1 MWIQDPHYT
10 VMHAMMQIH
19 ISVKSLNLV
28 NIQNSEGRGG
38 TVQGYKIKQGAEE
51 NKLTYK

>member
-1 MWIQDPHYT
+1 
-10 VMHAMMQIH
+10 MMQIH

-28 NIQNSEGRGG
+28 NIHNSEGRG
-38 TVQGYKIKQGAEE
+38 TVQGYKNKQGAEE